1 MVLEF
6 LVYKIKVMSL
16 CRKALKPIM
25 TRQQGPQGIKQ
36 NKIIIKTQED
46 KFVSLYITHWW
57 EN

>member
-46 KFVSLYITHWW
+46 KFVSLYITHW
-57 EN
+57 